1 MMPARAG
8 LPLATTRRCIGLREL
23 LTPCHRQTGMKRLGS
38 GPAIGALALA
48 LAGAG
53 CGGDTD
59 SVDAVSTSDQAQS
72 ASESC
77 GEGASDADYALNALR
92 TRAGSASGGWAGE
105 SLSDFLPNALHEFEG
120 EPRPIFDRV
129 VVGEIVEAS
138 NGVGFSLPGSPE
150 QESGPNDGQTQVPF
164 DSAEADWQTVH
175 AEIAVE
181 MDLGDP
187 GGSPRNSVVAGFVID
202 PCLDETR
209 FRNGL
214 TSLGPAVYFLSS
226 ESAVFD
232 YDDGV
237 SGVGG
242 DGTLVAT
249 IGGTEALALPM
260 LSEQIEERFLASTPT
275 MDALMVGANAEDHI
289 VTGT

>member
-1 MMPARAG
+1 MA
-8 LPLATTRRCIGLREL
+8 
-23 LTPCHRQTGMKRLGS
+23 
-38 GPAIGALALA
+38 ALALA

-53 CGGDTD
+53 CGGDTG
-59 SVDAVSTSDQAQS
+59 SADAVSAPDQAQS
-72 ASESC
+72 APETC

-92 TRAGSASGGWAGE
+92 TRAGSASGGFVAE
-105 SLSDFLPNALHEFEG
+105 SLSDFLPNALHESDG
-120 EPRPIFDRV
+120 DPRPIFDRV

-138 NGVGFSLPGSPE
+138 NGVGFSLPASPE

-181 MDLGDP
+181 TDLADP
-187 GGSPRNSVVAGFVID
+187 GGSPPTSVVAGFVID

-214 TSLGPAVYFLSS
+214 MSLGPAVYFLSS

-242 DGTLVAT
+242 NGTLVAT
-249 IGGTEALALPM
+249 IDGTEALALPM

-275 MDALMVGANAEDHI
+275 MSALMDAANAEEHI

>member
-1 MMPARAG
+1 MSRF
-8 LPLATTRRCIGLREL
+8 
-23 LTPCHRQTGMKRLGS
+23 GS
-38 GPAIGALALA
+38 SSAIAALALA

-53 CGGDTD
+53 CGGDSD
-59 SVDAVSTSDQAQS
+59 SVDAVSAPDQAQP
-72 ASESC
+72 APETC
-77 GEGASDADYALNALR
+77 GEGASDRDYTLHALR
-92 TRAGSASGGWAGE
+92 TRAQNTSGRWAAQ
-105 SLSDFLPNALHEFEG
+105 SLSDFLPNALHQSG
-120 EPRPIFDRV
+120 GDPRPIFDHV

-138 NGVGFSLPGSPE
+138 NGVGFSLPASPE
-150 QESGPNDGQTQVPF
+150 QESGPNDGQAQVPF

-181 MDLGDP
+181 TDLADP
-187 GGSPRNSVVAGFVID
+187 GGSSPTSVVAGFVID

-214 TSLGPAVYFLSS
+214 TSLGRAVYFLSS

-232 YDDGV
+232 YDHSV

-242 DGTLVAT
+242 NGTLVAT
-249 IGGTEALALPM
+249 IDRTEALALPM
-260 LSEQIEERFLASTPT
+260 LPQIEERFLASTPT
-275 MDALMVGANAEDHI
+275 LSALVNAANGEDHI